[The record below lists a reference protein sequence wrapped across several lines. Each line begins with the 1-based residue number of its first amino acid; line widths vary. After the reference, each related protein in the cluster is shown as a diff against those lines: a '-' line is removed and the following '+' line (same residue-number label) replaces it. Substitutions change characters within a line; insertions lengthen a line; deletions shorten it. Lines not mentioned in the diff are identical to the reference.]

1 MTAALAAAAKGA
13 SVTIY
18 ERNDRPGKKILAT
31 GNGKCNLGNRNL
43 TAEHYHDSDREKI
56 TGCLNRFGTK
66 QTERFFAGLGLLL
79 KEKNGYLYPACEQ
92 AAVVLDVL
100 RSALTQAKIS
110 LKLQH
115 EVKEIRKLKDGT
127 FDIKAAA
134 TIEGAPSGKA
144 VSTERFDCVILS
156 CGSKAAPATGSD
168 GSGYLLARQL
178 GLSVTDVVPA
188 LVQLRCRDDFCK
200 SIAGVRAEAGIRIM
214 NRNGQILM
222 EERGELQLTDYGIS
236 GIPVFQLSGRVN
248 FLLEEQKRKNR
259 PADILAVIDFLPE
272 MTDAQFRKWIAER
285 ESLIKSSRTVEEFFT
300 GILHKKLMML
310 LIKQAGLKA
319 NQPIA
324 SVPDKIIRGIYEA
337 CKCFPMHI
345 TGSNSYDSA
354 QVCAGGV
361 ALTEVNA
368 DLESR
373 KVPGLFLAGEL
384 LDVDGECGGY
394 NLQWAWTSGTIAGE
408 AAAKESSMVTGS
420 TVVEKSSMATGST
433 AVKKGNMATGSTTA
447 KKHKKTM
454 AVSDKQTEGNG
465 RRRADNGKSK
475 RKENKR

>member
-1 MTAALAAAAKGA
+1 MKKIAIIGGGASGITAALAAAAKGA
-13 SVTIY
+13 SVTVY
-18 ERNDRPGKKILAT
+18 ERNDRLGKKILAT

-43 TAEHYHDSDREKI
+43 TLEHYHGFDKEKI
-56 TGCLNRFGTK
+56 ADCLNRFGTK
-66 QTERFFAGLGLLL
+66 QTESFFAGLGLLL
-79 KEKNGYLYPACEQ
+79 KDKNGYLYPACEQ

-100 RSALTQAKIS
+100 RNAIVQAKVS

-115 EVKEIRKLKDGT
+115 EVKEIRKLPDGT
-127 FDIKAAA
+127 FRIKAVVPA
-134 TIEGAPSGKA
+134 EGESSGKTLLA
-144 VSTERFDCVILS
+144 NQFDCVILS

-168 GSGYLLARQL
+168 GSGYLFARQL

-188 LVQLRCRDDFCK
+188 LVQLRCRENFCK
-200 SIAGVRAEAGIRIM
+200 SIAGVRAEAGIRIVD
-214 NRNGQILM
+214 RNGQTLM
-222 EERGELQLTDYGIS
+222 EEKGELQLTDYGIS

-248 FLLEEQKRKNR
+248 FLLEEQKRKKQS
-259 PADILAVIDFLPE
+259 ADVPAVIDFLPE

-285 ESLIKSSRTVEEFFT
+285 EPLKRSSRTVEEFFT

-319 NQPIA
+319 NQSIA
-324 SVPDKIIRGIYEA
+324 SVPDKVIRGIYES
-337 CKCFPMHI
+337 CKYFPMHI
-345 TGSNSYDSA
+345 SGSNSYESA

-373 KVPGLFLAGEL
+373 KIPGLFLAGEL

-408 AAAKESSMVTGS
+408 AAAKE
-420 TVVEKSSMATGST
+420 
-433 AVKKGNMATGSTTA
+433 
-447 KKHKKTM
+447 
-454 AVSDKQTEGNG
+454 
-465 RRRADNGKSK
+465 RADKGKSK
-475 RKENKR
+475 RKENKK

>member
-31 GNGKCNLGNRNL
+31 GNGKCNLGNHNL
-43 TAEHYHDSDREKI
+43 TAEHYHGSDKEKI
-56 TGCLNRFGTK
+56 ADCLNRFGTK
-66 QTERFFAGLGLLL
+66 QTERFFTGIGLLL

-92 AAVVLDVL
+92 AAVVLDIL
-100 RSALTQAKIS
+100 RSALVQANVS

-134 TIEGAPSGKA
+134 PIEGSSSGKV
-144 VSTERFDCVILS
+144 VSTDRFDCVILS

-188 LVQLRCRDDFCK
+188 LVQLRCREDFCK
-200 SIAGVRAEAGIRIM
+200 SIAGVRAEAGVRIM
-214 NRNGQILM
+214 NTNGQTLM

-248 FLLEEQKRKNR
+248 FLLEEQKRKNQ
-259 PADILAVIDFLPE
+259 PAEVLAVIDFLPGME
-272 MTDAQFRKWIAER
+272 EAIFRKWIAER
-285 ESLIKSSRTVEEFFT
+285 EPLVKSSRTVEEFFT

-319 NQPIA
+319 NQPIV
-324 SVPDKIIRGIYEA
+324 SVPDKIIRGIYES
-337 CKCFPMHI
+337 CRCFPMHI

-361 ALTEVNA
+361 ALAEVNA
-368 DLESR
+368 NLES
-373 KVPGLFLAGEL
+373 KKIPGLFLAGEL

-408 AAAKESSMVTGS
+408 AAAKKSDMAAGSSIVKKSNMVTGNT
-420 TVVEKSSMATGST
+420 TVRKY
-433 AVKKGNMATGSTTA
+433 
-447 KKHKKTM
+447 KKTI
-454 AVSDKQTEGNG
+454 AVSDKPTEGNS
-465 RRRADNGKSK
+465 RRQADNGKSK
-475 RKENKR
+475 RKETKR